1 MFKSI
6 RDLVSQ
12 AEDQGVA
19 LSDIMLTQEVEQTNC
34 PREEVLQQ
42 MARNFQVMKAGAL
55 HGAGGVTSRSGMT
68 GGDAK
73 KLDSY
78 IKAGRFLTDS
88 TFLRALNYAIAINEV
103 NASMGLICASPTA
116 GSCGTLP
123 GVMLAAQEKLQAAD
137 EQVVHCLFTAGAV
150 GYVIANNAFISGAAG
165 GCQAEVGVASAM
177 AAAAVTQLAGGSPR
191 QSAHAMA
198 IALKNMLG
206 LTCDPLAGLVEVPCI
221 KRNAAGAANALAA
234 SEMALAGIESR
245 VPWDEVIEAMY
256 RIGQDMPQNVR
267 ETAQGGLA
275 ATQTGKRWKQ
285 LLWSMTDGKTQK
297 D

>member
-6 RDLVSQ
+6 KDLVSQ
-12 AEDQGVA
+12 AEEQKVA

-34 PREEVLQQ
+34 PRDKVLQQ
-42 MARNFQVMKAGAL
+42 MARSFQVMKAGAL
-55 HGAGGVTSRSGMT
+55 QGARGVISHSGMT

-123 GVMLAAQEKLQAAD
+123 GVMLAAQEKLQADD

-198 IALKNMLG
+198 MALKNMLG

-245 VPWDEVIEAMY
+245 VPWDEVIETMY

-275 ATQTGKRWKQ
+275 ATQTGKQWKQ
-285 LLWSMTDGKTQK
+285 LLWSMRDEKTQK
-297 D
+297 N

>member
-6 RDLVSQ
+6 KDLVSQ
-12 AEDQGVA
+12 AEEQQVSI
-19 LSDIMLTQEVEQTNC
+19 SDIMIAQEVEQVGR
-34 PREEVLQQ
+34 PRDVVLQQ
-42 MARNFQVMKAGAL
+42 MAGSFQVMKAGAQSGIL
-55 HGAGGVTSRSGMT
+55 GVTSHSGMT
-68 GGDAK
+68 GGDAR
-73 KLDSY
+73 KLDAY
-78 IKAGRFLTDS
+78 IQSGHCLTDH

-123 GVMLAAQEKLQAAD
+123 GVMLAAQEKLDASD
-137 EQVVHCLFTAGAV
+137 EAIVRCLFTAGAI

-177 AAAAVTQLAGGSPR
+177 AAAAVTQLAGGSPA

-198 IALKNMLG
+198 MALKNMLG

-234 SEMALAGIESR
+234 AEMALAGIESR

-256 RIGQDMPQNVR
+256 RIGQGMPQNVR

-275 ATQTGKRWKQ
+275 ATQTGRQWKQ
-285 LLWSMTDGKTQK
+285 LLWSVSEQGSQRG
-297 D
+297 